1 VFEWR
6 FSRQENT
13 LYGGNK
19 VKKKLIVS
27 LFLVMIAAAA
37 TLVIPA
43 SAYAAPYC
51 GITWGSGAKV
61 VNQYSTSTIVNVR
74 TGQHTCYDRMVIDL
88 NGSAPGYNVS
98 YVDNFYAQGSGMLI
112 PLQGG
117 AKLSIVALA
126 PAYDLNGNPTYHA
139 AVGQLLPNINLA
151 GYQTFRDLRYGG
163 SFEGVTSFG
172 LGVRARLPFRV
183 FQLDN
188 RLVIDVAHHWQQ

>member
-6 FSRQENT
+6 VNRQENT

-19 VKKKLIVS
+19 VKKKLIVA
-27 LFLVMIAAAA
+27 LFLGMIAVAA
-37 TLVIPA
+37 TLVIPT

-61 VNQYSTSTIVNVR
+61 VNQSSTSTIGNVR

-88 NGSAPGYNVS
+88 HGSAPGYNVS

-112 PLQGG
+112 PLRGG

-139 AVGQLLPNINLA
+139 TVGQPLPNINLT

-163 SFEGVTSFG
+163 SFEGQTSFG

-183 FQLDN
+183 FQLDH
-188 RLVIDVAHHWQQ
+188 RLVIDVAHHWQ